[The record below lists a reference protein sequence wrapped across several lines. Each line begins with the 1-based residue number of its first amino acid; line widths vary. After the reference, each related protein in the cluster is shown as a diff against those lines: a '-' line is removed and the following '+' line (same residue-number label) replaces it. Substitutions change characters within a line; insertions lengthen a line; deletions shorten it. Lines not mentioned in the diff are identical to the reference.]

1 MLAYG
6 KNVLYMTNP
15 TSIKKVYISKSKQDK
30 ELFDYLKKNKIHYI
44 VVDKELLNKMTKEHH
59 QGIVLE
65 IEDFQYSE
73 LEEIMK
79 DNFLL
84 MLDHLED
91 PHNLGAI
98 IRSAEAA
105 GITGIILPKD
115 RSVTVTD
122 TVIKT
127 SAGAINNLKIVKV
140 TNLVDTIKKLQKE
153 DFFIY
158 GADMEGTD
166 IREAKFA
173 PKKVLVIGNEGKGI
187 SKVVEKNCDEMIRI
201 PMKGEINSLNA
212 SVAAAILIFKM
223 GGLS

>member
-44 VVDKELLNKMTKEHH
+44 VVDKELLNKRTKEHH

-153 DFFIY
+153 NFFIY

-201 PMKGEINSLNA
+201 PMTGEINSLNA

>member
-15 TSIKKVYISKSKQDK
+15 SSIKKVYISKTKQDK
-30 ELFDYLKKNKIHYI
+30 ELFTYLKQNKIHYI
-44 VVDKELLNKMTKEHH
+44 VVEKELLNKMTKENH

-65 IEDFQYSE
+65 IEDFHYSE
-73 LEEIMK
+73 LEEIM
-79 DNFLL
+79 DGSFLL
-84 MLDHLED
+84 ILDHLED

-105 GITGIILPKD
+105 GVTGIILPKD
-115 RSVTVTD
+115 RSVSVTD

-127 SAGAINNLKIVKV
+127 SAGAINNVKIVKV

-153 DFFIY
+153 NFFIY
-158 GADMEGTD
+158 GADMEGCD
-166 IREAKFA
+166 LRETTFA
-173 PKKVLVIGNEGKGI
+173 DKKVLVIGNEGKGI
-187 SKVVEKNCDEMIRI
+187 SPIIEKNCDEIISI
-201 PMKGEINSLNA
+201 PMKGQVNSLNA

>member
-153 DFFIY
+153 NFFIY

-201 PMKGEINSLNA
+201 PMTGEINSLNA

>member
-6 KNVLYMTNP
+6 KNVLYMTKP
-15 TSIKKVYISKSKQDK
+15 SSIKKVYISKTKQDK
-30 ELFDYLKKNKIHYI
+30 ELFEYLKQNKIHYL
-44 VVDKELLNKMTKEHH
+44 VVEKELLNRMTKENH

-65 IEDFQYSE
+65 IEDFHYSE
-73 LEEIMK
+73 LEEII
-79 DNFLL
+79 DGSFLL

-105 GITGIILPKD
+105 GVTGIILPKN
-115 RSVTVTD
+115 RSVSVTD

-127 SAGAINNLKIVKV
+127 SAGAINNIKIVKV

-153 DFFIY
+153 NFFIY
-158 GADMEGTD
+158 GADMEGCD
-166 IREAKFA
+166 LKEASFA
-173 PKKVLVIGNEGKGI
+173 DKKVLVIGNEGKGI
-187 SKVVEKNCDEMIRI
+187 SPIIEKNCDEIISI
-201 PMKGEINSLNA
+201 PMKGKVNSLNA

>member
-15 TSIKKVYISKSKQDK
+15 TSIKKGYISKSKQDK
-30 ELFDYLKKNKIHYI
+30 ELFDYLKKNRIHYI

-153 DFFIY
+153 NFFIY

-201 PMKGEINSLNA
+201 PMTGEINSLNA

>member
-15 TSIKKVYISKSKQDK
+15 SSIKKVYISKTKQDK
-30 ELFDYLKKNKIHYI
+30 ELFTYLKQNKIHYI
-44 VVDKELLNKMTKEHH
+44 VVEKELLNKMTKENH

-65 IEDFQYSE
+65 IEDFHYSE
-73 LEEIMK
+73 LEEIM
-79 DNFLL
+79 DGSFLL
-84 MLDHLED
+84 ILDHLED

-105 GITGIILPKD
+105 GVTGIILPKD
-115 RSVTVTD
+115 RSVSVTD

-127 SAGAINNLKIVKV
+127 SAGAINNVKIVKV

-153 DFFIY
+153 NFFIY
-158 GADMEGTD
+158 GADMEGCD
-166 IREAKFA
+166 LRETTFA
-173 PKKVLVIGNEGKGI
+173 DKKVLVIGNEGKGI
-187 SKVVEKNCDEMIRI
+187 SPIVEKNCDEIISI
-201 PMKGEINSLNA
+201 PMKGQVNSLNA

>member
-15 TSIKKVYISKSKQDK
+15 TSIKKVYISKNKQNK
-30 ELFDYLKKNKIHYI
+30 ELFNYLKKNKKHYI

-153 DFFIY
+153 NFFIY

>member
-44 VVDKELLNKMTKEHH
+44 VVDKELLNKMTKDHH

-153 DFFIY
+153 NFFIY

>member
-105 GITGIILPKD
+105 GTTGIILPKD

-153 DFFIY
+153 NFFIY

>member
-15 TSIKKVYISKSKQDK
+15 SSIKKVYISKTKQDK
-30 ELFDYLKKNKIHYI
+30 ELFTYLIQNKIHYI
-44 VVDKELLNKMTKEHH
+44 VVEKELLNKMTKENH

-65 IEDFQYSE
+65 IEDFHYSE
-73 LEEIMK
+73 LEEIM
-79 DNFLL
+79 DGSFLL
-84 MLDHLED
+84 ILDHLED

-105 GITGIILPKD
+105 GVTGIILPKD
-115 RSVTVTD
+115 RSVSVTD

-127 SAGAINNLKIVKV
+127 SAGAINNVKIVKV

-153 DFFIY
+153 NFFIY
-158 GADMEGTD
+158 GADMEGCD
-166 IREAKFA
+166 LRETTFA
-173 PKKVLVIGNEGKGI
+173 DKKVLVIGNEGKGI
-187 SKVVEKNCDEMIRI
+187 SPIIEKNCDEIISI
-201 PMKGEINSLNA
+201 PMKGQVNSLNA

>member
-105 GITGIILPKD
+105 GITGIILP
-115 RSVTVTD
+115 
-122 TVIKT
+122 
-127 SAGAINNLKIVKV
+127 
-140 TNLVDTIKKLQKE
+140 
-153 DFFIY
+153 
-158 GADMEGTD
+158 
-166 IREAKFA
+166 
-173 PKKVLVIGNEGKGI
+173 
-187 SKVVEKNCDEMIRI
+187 
-201 PMKGEINSLNA
+201 
-212 SVAAAILIFKM
+212 
-223 GGLS
+223 

>member
-98 IRSAEAA
+98 IRSAEATE
-105 GITGIILPKD
+105 ITRIILPKN
-115 RSVTVTD
+115 RIVTVTD

-127 SAGAINNLKIVKV
+127 IAAAINNLKIVKV

-153 DFFIY
+153 NFFIY

-201 PMKGEINSLNA
+201 PMTGEINSLNA

>member
-15 TSIKKVYISKSKQDK
+15 TSIKKVYISKRKQDK
-30 ELFDYLKKNKIHYI
+30 ELFEYLKKNKIHYI

-91 PHNLGAI
+91 PHNLWAI

-105 GITGIILPKD
+105 GITVIILPKD

-153 DFFIY
+153 NFFIY

-166 IREAKFA
+166 NREAKFA

-201 PMKGEINSLNA
+201 PMTGEINSLNA

>member
-15 TSIKKVYISKSKQDK
+15 SSIKKVYISKTKQDK
-30 ELFDYLKKNKIHYI
+30 ELFTYLKQNKIHYI
-44 VVDKELLNKMTKEHH
+44 VVEKELLNKMTKENH

-65 IEDFQYSE
+65 IEDFHYSE
-73 LEEIMK
+73 LEEIM
-79 DNFLL
+79 DGSFLL
-84 MLDHLED
+84 ILDHLED

-105 GITGIILPKD
+105 GVTGIILPKD
-115 RSVTVTD
+115 RSVSVTD
-122 TVIKT
+122 IVIKT
-127 SAGAINNLKIVKV
+127 SAGAINNVKIVKV

-153 DFFIY
+153 NFFIY
-158 GADMEGTD
+158 GADMEGCD
-166 IREAKFA
+166 LRETTFA
-173 PKKVLVIGNEGKGI
+173 DKKVLVIGNEGKGI
-187 SKVVEKNCDEMIRI
+187 SPIIEKNCDEIISI
-201 PMKGEINSLNA
+201 PMKGQVNSLNA

>member
-15 TSIKKVYISKSKQDK
+15 SSIKKVYISKTKQDK
-30 ELFDYLKKNKIHYI
+30 ELFTYLKQNKIHYI
-44 VVDKELLNKMTKEHH
+44 VVEKELLNKMTKENH

-65 IEDFQYSE
+65 IEDFHYSE
-73 LEEIMK
+73 LEEIM
-79 DNFLL
+79 DGSFLL
-84 MLDHLED
+84 ILDHLED

-105 GITGIILPKD
+105 GVTGIILPKD
-115 RSVTVTD
+115 RSVSVTD

-127 SAGAINNLKIVKV
+127 SAGAINNVKIVKV

-153 DFFIY
+153 NFFIY
-158 GADMEGTD
+158 GADMEGCD
-166 IREAKFA
+166 LRETTFA
-173 PKKVLVIGNEGKGI
+173 DKKVLVIGNEGKGI
-187 SKVVEKNCDEMIRI
+187 SQIIEKNCDEIISI
-201 PMKGEINSLNA
+201 PMKGQVNSLNA

>member
-115 RSVTVTD
+115 RSVAVTD

-153 DFFIY
+153 NFFIY

-201 PMKGEINSLNA
+201 PMTGEINSLNA

>member
-15 TSIKKVYISKSKQDK
+15 SSIKKVYISKTKQDK
-30 ELFDYLKKNKIHYI
+30 ELFTYLKQNKIHYI
-44 VVDKELLNKMTKEHH
+44 VVEKELLNKMTKENH

-65 IEDFQYSE
+65 IEDFYYSE
-73 LEEIMK
+73 LEEIM
-79 DNFLL
+79 DGSFLL
-84 MLDHLED
+84 ILDHLED

-105 GITGIILPKD
+105 GVTGIILPKD
-115 RSVTVTD
+115 RSVSVTD

-127 SAGAINNLKIVKV
+127 SAGAINNVKIVKV

-153 DFFIY
+153 NFFIY
-158 GADMEGTD
+158 GADMEGCD
-166 IREAKFA
+166 LRETTFA
-173 PKKVLVIGNEGKGI
+173 DKKVLVIGNEGKGI
-187 SKVVEKNCDEMIRI
+187 SPIIEKNCDEIISI
-201 PMKGEINSLNA
+201 PMKGQVNSLNA

>member
-15 TSIKKVYISKSKQDK
+15 SSIKKVYISKTKQDK
-30 ELFDYLKKNKIHYI
+30 ELFTYLKQNKIHYI
-44 VVDKELLNKMTKEHH
+44 VVEKELLNKMTKENH

-65 IEDFQYSE
+65 IEDFHYSE
-73 LEEIMK
+73 LEEIM
-79 DNFLL
+79 DGSFLL
-84 MLDHLED
+84 ILDHLED

-105 GITGIILPKD
+105 GVTGIILPKD
-115 RSVTVTD
+115 RSVSVTD

-127 SAGAINNLKIVKV
+127 SAGAINNVKIVKV

-153 DFFIY
+153 NFFIY
-158 GADMEGTD
+158 GADMEGCD
-166 IREAKFA
+166 LREITFA
-173 PKKVLVIGNEGKGI
+173 DKKVLVIGNEGKGI
-187 SKVVEKNCDEMIRI
+187 SPIIEKNCDEIISI
-201 PMKGEINSLNA
+201 PMKGQVNSLNA

>member
-15 TSIKKVYISKSKQDK
+15 SSIKKVYISKTKQDK
-30 ELFDYLKKNKIHYI
+30 ELFTYLKQNKIHYI
-44 VVDKELLNKMTKEHH
+44 VVEKELLNKMTKENH

-65 IEDFQYSE
+65 IEDFHYSE
-73 LEEIMK
+73 LEEIM
-79 DNFLL
+79 DGSFLL
-84 MLDHLED
+84 ILDHLED

-105 GITGIILPKD
+105 GVTGIILPKD
-115 RSVTVTD
+115 RSVSVTD

-127 SAGAINNLKIVKV
+127 SAGAINNVKIVKV

-153 DFFIY
+153 NFFIY
-158 GADMEGTD
+158 GADMEGCD
-166 IREAKFA
+166 LRETTFA
-173 PKKVLVIGNEGKGI
+173 DKKVLVIGNEGNGI
-187 SKVVEKNCDEMIRI
+187 SPIIEKNCDEIISI
-201 PMKGEINSLNA
+201 PMKGQVNSLNA